1 MESLILLLSRDLEW
15 VERFVRRQ
23 LGPVEAL
30 ENRAQL
36 LLDTL
41 QAYLAHGQ
49 RPANASL
56 VSGCCPDT
64 VHNRLGEIE
73 QALGCKVEERSLEL
87 ALALR
92 LRPLLYGS
100 SSRPAEMADRPVLV
114 VSRAR

>member
-1 MESLILLLSRDLEW
+1 MVESLILLLSRDLEW

-30 ENRAQL
+30 EN
-36 LLDTL
+36 
-41 QAYLAHGQ
+41 
-49 RPANASL
+49 
-56 VSGCCPDT
+56 
-64 VHNRLGEIE
+64 
-73 QALGCKVEERSLEL
+73 
-87 ALALR
+87 LALR